1 MSKKLSFKKAAQ
13 KILEQS
19 TEPMS
24 SAAITEKAIEN
35 GLIETSGNTPE
46 ATMGAQIYVDISKN
60 PKSPFIKVGKGLFAI
75 KKQSANSLSPLVII
89 ENQNDLTRKKLKERL
104 HEMDPFQFEF
114 LVADLLQ
121 KVGYENVSVTKRS
134 GDKGI
139 DVVAN
144 LTVGGITN
152 VKTVIQAKRYSMKNN
167 ISGAVITQLRGSA
180 EVDQRGLVITTSDFT
195 KDAIEESKAPNKMPV
210 SLINGEKLIELLI
223 KHGVGIKREELYVL
237 KMDEEYFQNNSSDT
251 SIQSDSDKS
260 RSLWPL
266 PGGTLNYVETLDKF
280 LEEIQ
285 SGNNTKKSLTKWYIS
300 NFENVESKATTQGY
314 IYVPKNMGLTT
325 LINGIYQLTE
335 SGESYLKSKSK
346 DVLYDIMANNIL
358 VFDDVYEY
366 IKSSPTEVNEE
377 LILEYLKDNFDI
389 KWSTFAQVTF
399 RLLWL
404 INLDKIEKGDNGYK
418 AKN

>member
-1 MSKKLSFKKAAQ
+1 MSIKLSFKKAAQ

-24 SAAITEKAIEN
+24 SAAITEKALEN
-35 GLIETSGNTPE
+35 GLIATSGNTPE

-60 PKSPFIKVGKGLFAI
+60 PKSPFIKVGRGLFTI
-75 KKQSANSLSPLVII
+75 KKQSASSQSPLVII

-144 LTVGGITN
+144 LTIGGVTN
-152 VKTVIQAKRYSMKNN
+152 VKTVIQAKRYSVKNN

-210 SLINGEKLIELLI
+210 SLINGEKLIQLLI
-223 KHGVGIKREELYVL
+223 KYGVGVKREELYVL
-237 KMDEEYFQNNSSDT
+237 KMDEEYFENNSSDT
-251 SIQSDSDKS
+251 SSQADSEKS

-280 LEEIQ
+280 LEEVK
-285 SGNNTKKSLTKWYIS
+285 SGNNTKKGLTKWYIS
-300 NFENVESKATTQGY
+300 NFENVESEATTQGY

-325 LINGIYQLTE
+325 LINGNYQLTE
-335 SGESYLKSKSK
+335 SGERYLKAKSK
-346 DVLYDIMANNIL
+346 DVLYDIIANNIMA
-358 VFDDVYEY
+358 FDDVYEY
-366 IKSSPTEVNEE
+366 IKSSSSEVNEE

-389 KWSTFAQVTF
+389 KWTTFAQVTY

-404 INLDKIEKGDNGYK
+404 INLDKIEKVDNGYK
-418 AKN
+418 IKN